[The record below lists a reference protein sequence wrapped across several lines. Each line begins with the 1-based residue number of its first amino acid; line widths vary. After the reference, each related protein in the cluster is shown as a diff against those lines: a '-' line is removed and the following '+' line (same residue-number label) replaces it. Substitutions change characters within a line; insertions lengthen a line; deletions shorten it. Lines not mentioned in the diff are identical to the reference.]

1 MNAWERFKKRFISGS
16 DNNPGTLDEACFWQV
31 DMHSHLLP
39 GVDDGVKDSEQTLVC
54 LQQMV
59 AWGVQRII
67 TTPHVSRDWHPNSS
81 AVLREGQAQLQAL
94 ANAHELPIQI
104 EVAAEYML
112 DEFFPDLL
120 SANDLLT
127 FGAERYVLI
136 ETGWAAAPQ
145 HLEDILFRIQTQGYT
160 PVLAHPERYSY
171 YYGDEKALARIR
183 DVGCLFQ
190 LNWLSLTGRY
200 GQKARAQAHQLLK
213 HNWVD
218 FIGSDLHR
226 PEDLPALGSL
236 FTLAEYDSL
245 RTQPLRNASLLTQSG
260 FSQQ

>member
-1 MNAWERFKKRFISGS
+1 MNAWERFKKRFIPTSGNDLGS
-16 DNNPGTLDEACFWQV
+16 LEEACFWKV

-39 GVDDGVKDSEQTLVC
+39 SVDDGVKDPEQTLIC
-54 LQQMV
+54 LRQMMG
-59 AWGVQRII
+59 WGIERII
-67 TTPHVSRDWHPNSS
+67 TTPHVSRDWYPNSS

-94 ANAHELPIQI
+94 ADANNLPIQI

-120 SANDLLT
+120 NSDDLLT
-127 FGAERYVLI
+127 FGAERYLLV

-145 HLEDILFRIQTQGYT
+145 QLEDVLFRIQTRGYT
-160 PVLAHPERYSY
+160 PILAHPERYTY
-171 YYGDEKALARIR
+171 YHGDDASLARIR

-200 GQKARAQAHQLLK
+200 GNKVRAQAQRMLK
-213 HNWVD
+213 NNWVD

-236 FTLAEYDSL
+236 FSLSDYDLL
-245 RTQPLRNASLLTQSG
+245 RSQPLRNASLLIP
-260 FSQQ
+260 